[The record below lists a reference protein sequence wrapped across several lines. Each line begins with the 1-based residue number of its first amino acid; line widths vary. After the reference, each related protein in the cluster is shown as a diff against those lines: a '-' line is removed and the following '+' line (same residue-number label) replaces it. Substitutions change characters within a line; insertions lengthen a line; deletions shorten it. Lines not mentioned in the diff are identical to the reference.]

1 VRVRDV
7 VAADGIHRPCA
18 GPPWRHCHPVKLSR
32 CDWLGE
38 LNKGAHDPICVL
50 RPLSRS
56 QPARVPKPCT
66 STTRHLVELKA
77 LRAQLEGLRLGR
89 GHPLPRA
96 AAPWARAVSRG
107 ARRYGGGRGS
117 QPRRWCWLLA
127 AAVAGWRDSQ
137 HAGRRKIPLSAA
149 PTVKFPELQFLLLW
163 SGPDLVSI
171 TVNLCYNC
179 TVPRSMQRQDASA
192 VTARA
197 VVAALNPRIDRDKK
211 RLC

>member
-1 VRVRDV
+1 VRDV

-127 AAVAGWRDSQ
+127 AAVAGWRRRGRPARPAGCRMDSTQ
-137 HAGRRKIPLSAA
+137 GTFWVCSRNSFVCIVTTTKHGPFIMNPLCTLTFKINYKLLPLNIKGQ
-149 PTVKFPELQFLLLW
+149 T
-163 SGPDLVSI
+163 
-171 TVNLCYNC
+171 
-179 TVPRSMQRQDASA
+179 
-192 VTARA
+192 
-197 VVAALNPRIDRDKK
+197 
-211 RLC
+211 

>member
-1 VRVRDV
+1 MGRLCARWDALWTLLARLPRPSTASAMWSHGRAASDPSCIARNCLWPLAWLTSPVRCQLPG
-7 VAADGIHRPCA
+7 APATGCDGWLAHRP
-18 GPPWRHCHPVKLSR
+18 
-32 CDWLGE
+32 
-38 LNKGAHDPICVL
+38 L
-50 RPLSRS
+50 RPLPPGAPAVPQEQASWRARS
-56 QPARVPKPCT
+56 CGCAG
-66 STTRHLVELKA
+66 
-77 LRAQLEGLRLGR
+77 RA
-89 GHPLPRA
+89 HPRP
-96 AAPWARAVSRG
+96 
-107 ARRYGGGRGS
+107 
-117 QPRRWCWLLA
+117 LLA
-127 AAVAGWRDSQ
+127 APQAAWLTSSDSQ

>member
-1 VRVRDV
+1 VAVRV
-7 VAADGIHRPCA
+7 
-18 GPPWRHCHPVKLSR
+18 
-32 CDWLGE
+32 
-38 LNKGAHDPICVL
+38 
-50 RPLSRS
+50 
-56 QPARVPKPCT
+56 
-66 STTRHLVELKA
+66 
-77 LRAQLEGLRLGR
+77 
-89 GHPLPRA
+89 A
-96 AAPWARAVSRG
+96 AAVRFWRWFAPAA
-107 ARRYGGGRGS
+107 GGGRTS
-117 QPRRWCWLLA
+117 D
-127 AAVAGWRDSQ
+127 DSQ